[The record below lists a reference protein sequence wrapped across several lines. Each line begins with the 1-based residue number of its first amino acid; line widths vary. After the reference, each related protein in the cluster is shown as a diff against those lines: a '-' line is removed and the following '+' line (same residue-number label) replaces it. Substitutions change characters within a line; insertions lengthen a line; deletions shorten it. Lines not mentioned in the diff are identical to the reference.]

1 MSLMLFVREVFA
13 LKAIVNGRIWTMS
26 AGEIPG
32 GTILLDRGRIVAV
45 GSSVEVPPGAEVIDV
60 SGAVVTPGFIDAHTH
75 AGICEEGVPEDP
87 DPVNDATD
95 PITMGLRAL
104 DAINP
109 SDEAFRNAL
118 SSGVTCVNVVPGSAN
133 VVGGTGAVVKTWGST
148 MEDMLVLSHSGMKAA
163 LGENPMRVHGRKDRL
178 PSTRMGNAYCLRKAL
193 QDAVDYRE
201 RKRSAAEKGEH
212 FSLDLGFENML
223 PVLEGRVPLRV
234 HCHRADD
241 ICTAV
246 RVCEEFKVPFTL
258 EHGTEG
264 HLVVELLASKGVS
277 VAVGPTQSSKSKIE
291 LRNKGWETLVAFS
304 RAGVRFCMIT
314 DHPVIPIETL
324 QVAVSLAVRHGL
336 EPLEALRAVTIR
348 AAEHLGLA
356 HRMGSIQEG
365 KDGDLVVWDGDPTDV
380 RVAPRMVF
388 VEGRLVYEA

>member
-1 MSLMLFVREVFA
+1 M
-13 LKAIVNGRIWTMS
+13 KAIVNARIWSMRDGDH
-26 AGEIPG
+26 GEISRG
-32 GTILLDRGRIVAV
+32 AVLVEGGRIVQV
-45 GSSVEVPPGAEVIDV
+45 GEEVELKGPVEVIDAQ
-60 SGAVVTPGFIDAHTH
+60 GAILTPGLIDAHTH

-87 DPVNDATD
+87 DPVNEGTS
-95 PITMGLRAL
+95 PVTMGLRAL
-104 DAINP
+104 DGINP
-109 SDEAFRNAL
+109 LDEAFSNAL
-118 SSGVTCVNVVPGSAN
+118 MSGVTCVNVVPGSAN
-133 VVGGTGAVVKTWGST
+133 VIGGSGAVVKTFGRT
-148 MEDMLVLSHSGMKAA
+148 LEQMLVLPHSGMKAA

-193 QDAVDYRE
+193 QDAVDYRR
-201 RKRSAAEKGEH
+201 RKLNALEKGEH
-212 FSLDLGFENML
+212 FDLDLGMENMM
-223 PVLEGRVPLRV
+223 PVLEGRCPLRI

-246 RVCEEFKVPFTL
+246 RVCREFQVPFTL

-264 HLVVELLASKGVS
+264 HLVVDLLASLSQEGVS

-291 LRNKGWETLVAFS
+291 LRNKTWDTLKAFS
-304 RAGVRFCMIT
+304 EAGVRYCIIT